1 MMRTESHI
9 KPDPGGHEAREARSP
24 RAQRPQADA
33 ESIRQFAQILARADS
48 QENAT
53 RMAPADSP
61 EPLDTRE
68 SRFDANSLA
77 DPNVL
82 QLQRLAFEPPPQQ
95 TPPAVATATLADMIE
110 RHVRQMLVEVST
122 ADARGEGGRLMLRLC
137 DDTLPATDLTL
148 SRTEQGWS
156 LSTESA
162 DAGTAAM
169 IRDAAPALVKRFEAM
184 RLGALEVQA
193 GCRDA

>member
-33 ESIRQFAQILARADS
+33 ESIQQFAQILARADS
-48 QENAT
+48 HEAST
-53 RMAPADSP
+53 RMALADGP

-77 DPNVL
+77 DPNAL
-82 QLQRLAFEPPPQQ
+82 NLQRLAFEPPSQQ

-110 RHVRQMLVEVST
+110 RHVRQMLVDLSSASVQGE
-122 ADARGEGGRLMLRLC
+122 RGQLMLRMS
-137 DDTLPATDLTL
+137 DDTLPATDLML

-156 LSTESA
+156 LNTASA
-162 DAGTAAM
+162 DAETAAM
-169 IRDAAPALVKRFEAM
+169 IREAAPALVERFEAM
-184 RLGALEVQA
+184 RLGALEVKV
-193 GCRDA
+193 GSRDA

>member
-1 MMRTESHI
+1 MMRTESHT

-24 RAQRPQADA
+24 RTQRPQADA
-33 ESIRQFAQILARADS
+33 ESIQQFAQILARADS
-48 QENAT
+48 REAST
-53 RMAPADSP
+53 RMASADSP
-61 EPLDTRE
+61 EPPDTRE

-77 DPNVL
+77 DPNAL
-82 QLQRLAFEPPPQQ
+82 NLQRLAFEPPPQH

-110 RHVRQMLVEVST
+110 RHVRQMLVDVSS
-122 ADARGEGGRLMLRLC
+122 ASAQGEGGQLMLRMS
-137 DDTLPATDLTL
+137 DDTLPATDLML

-169 IRDAAPALVKRFEAM
+169 IREAAPALVDRFEAM
-184 RLGALEVQA
+184 RLGALEVKA
-193 GCRDA
+193 DSRDA

>member
-33 ESIRQFAQILARADS
+33 ESIQQFAQILARADS
-48 QENAT
+48 HEVST
-53 RMAPADSP
+53 RMASGHGP

-77 DPNVL
+77 DPNAL
-82 QLQRLAFEPPPQQ
+82 NLQRLAFEPPPQQ

-110 RHVRQMLVEVST
+110 RHVRQMLVDVSS
-122 ADARGEGGRLMLRLC
+122 ASARGEGGQLMLRMS
-137 DDTLPATDLTL
+137 DDTLPATDLML

-169 IRDAAPALVKRFEAM
+169 IREAAPALVARFEAM
-184 RLGALEVQA
+184 RLGALEVKA
-193 GCRDA
+193 DSRDA